1 MTSKQEQVL
10 NIDPI
15 TELRFKGPFT
25 GVVTSYLNLENPS
38 DKAVCFK
45 VKTTAP
51 KQYCVRPNTGILEP
65 KKSISVAVMLQPF
78 KYEPTEKS
86 KHKFMVQTLFAPSGK
101 VDVEKLWKETPPEN
115 LMDYKLKCVF
125 DYPMESKEN
134 TSPSSDCQ
142 DENLSVRPAVDSSSK
157 HSPKANPVE
166 DDNRI
171 NDDLKKLKEEIS
183 SLRHENV
190 RLKEDGLRQRRTI
203 TDSSKHTSSSIA
215 AEYISSNQQMAPA
228 VLLQQPVVMAALFV
242 MFTLGLIIGRIIF

>member
-157 HSPKANPVE
+157 HSPK
-166 DDNRI
+166 
-171 NDDLKKLKEEIS
+171 
-183 SLRHENV
+183 
-190 RLKEDGLRQRRTI
+190 EDGLRQRRTI